1 MKTLIILL
9 TVISAA
15 LTGLRAQGAEPTSA
29 PTDSVTLGGSVYM
42 KKIDEADKAC
52 NDGKW
57 FDAERAILDALKA
70 EPTNPSNI
78 LLLSNLGMIRYYMG
92 LDSLAIETLN
102 EAHEIAPASV
112 TILAN
117 RARIHMATGNEREAY
132 NDYSRIIRLDSLE
145 TSARL
150 HHCLL
155 SLRRHDFRTA
165 QRDFGFMERNSP
177 SAIETQIAGAAV
189 LSGTGQYQEAIPY
202 YSRVIKE
209 RKERGILRRPRLL
222 LSHDRRASGSVR
234 RHQFGARSESR
245 RRRALSLPRG
255 LEQDAFPPGDA
266 EADARK
272 AVELGVDKARAMQ
285 YLSGEATVTH
295 HNR

>member
-1 MKTLIILL
+1 MKALIILL
-9 TVISAA
+9 TVVSAI

-117 RARIHMATGNEREAY
+117 RARIHMATGKEREAY

-209 RKERGILRRPRLL
+209 RKEPEYYGG
-222 LSHDRRASGSVR
+222 RAYCYLMTDALQEASDDINSALALNPDDG
-234 RHQFGARSESR
+234 ELYLY
-245 RRRALSLPRG
+245 RAALNKMR
-255 LEQDAFPPGDA
+255 FRPGDA

>member
-1 MKTLIILL
+1 
-9 TVISAA
+9 
-15 LTGLRAQGAEPTSA
+15 
-29 PTDSVTLGGSVYM
+29 
-42 KKIDEADKAC
+42 
-52 NDGKW
+52 
-57 FDAERAILDALKA
+57 
-70 EPTNPSNI
+70 
-78 LLLSNLGMIRYYMG
+78 MIRYYMG

-209 RKERGILRRPRLL
+209 RKEPEYYGG
-222 LSHDRRASGSVR
+222 RAYCYLMTDALQEASDDINSALALNPDDG
-234 RHQFGARSESR
+234 ELYLY
-245 RRRALSLPRG
+245 RAALNKMR
-255 LEQDAFPPGDA
+255 FRPGDA